1 MNETCFIY
9 GEMENGFK
17 VVNLITDRDIDH
29 FCEHYDLK
37 YEGIEKDI
45 GKMLILTN
53 YFWAL
58 WSL

>member
-1 MNETCFIY
+1 MDF
-9 GEMENGFK
+9 GFK
-17 VVNLITDRDIDH
+17 VVNLITARDIEQ
-29 FCEHYDLK
+29 FCSHYDLR

-53 YFWAL
+53 YYWAL